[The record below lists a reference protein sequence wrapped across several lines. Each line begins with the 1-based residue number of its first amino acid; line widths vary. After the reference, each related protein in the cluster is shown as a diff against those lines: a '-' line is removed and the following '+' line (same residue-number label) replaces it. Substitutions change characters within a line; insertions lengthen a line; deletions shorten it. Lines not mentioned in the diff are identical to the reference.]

1 MEALEENSFKDNK
14 NTKKKSFI
22 LIIYF
27 APFDYKY
34 TFYIF
39 VISLTFYYIIIY
51 FQCIMIISKYNYVQ
65 ILFWFSVLEKIENF
79 QMKLTGSNDDAKK
92 KNI

>member
-1 MEALEENSFKDNK
+1 
-14 NTKKKSFI
+14 
-22 LIIYF
+22 
-27 APFDYKY
+27 
-34 TFYIF
+34 
-39 VISLTFYYIIIY
+39 
-51 FQCIMIISKYNYVQ
+51 MIISKYNYVQ